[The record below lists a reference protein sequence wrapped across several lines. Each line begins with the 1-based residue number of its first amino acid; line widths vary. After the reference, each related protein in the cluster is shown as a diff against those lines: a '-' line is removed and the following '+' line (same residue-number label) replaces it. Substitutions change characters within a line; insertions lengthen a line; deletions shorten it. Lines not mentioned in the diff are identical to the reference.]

1 MKKIVGILL
10 AIIAG
15 GLWLAAAT
23 PKVVTQASEKVRKAP
38 ALTATFRVNGAD
50 GKLIM
55 SGSRFIL
62 TVPGMTT
69 AYDGTT
75 QRTLNEADGELTLST
90 PTAEELAGVNPLAFL
105 GALNTAFTATQLKDG
120 RVAFTPKER
129 GSGLEKITAAFDAK
143 TSMPLLINI
152 KAAAGEMIVDN
163 VSVSFEQKPRPTA
176 EFTIKAP
183 KNIEII
189 DLR

>member
-1 MKKIVGILL
+1 MKKLIGILL
-10 AIIAG
+10 AIFVG

-23 PKVVTQASEKVRKAP
+23 PKVVTQASEKIRKAP
-38 ALTATFRVNGAD
+38 ALTATFRVNGSD

-62 TVPGMTT
+62 TLPGMTT
-69 AYDGTT
+69 AYDGAT
-75 QRTLNEADGELTLST
+75 QRTLNEAYGELTLTT
-90 PTAEELAGVNPLAFL
+90 PAAEELAAVNPLAFL
-105 GALNTAFTATQLKDG
+105 GTLNTAFTASQLKDG

-129 GSGLEKITAAFDAK
+129 GSGIEKITAAFDAK
-143 TSMPLLINI
+143 TSMPLIINI
-152 KAAAGEMIVDN
+152 KGAAGEMIIDN
-163 VSVSFEQKPRPTA
+163 VSVSFEQKPRPA
-176 EFTIKAP
+176 SEFTIKAP